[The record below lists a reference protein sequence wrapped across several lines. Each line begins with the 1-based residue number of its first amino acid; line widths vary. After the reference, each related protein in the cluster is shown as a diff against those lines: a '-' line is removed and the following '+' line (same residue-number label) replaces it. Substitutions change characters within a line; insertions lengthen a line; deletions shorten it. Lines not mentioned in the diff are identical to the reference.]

1 MSSRSPFAARSENHA
16 RVASLARLRSSSSSR
31 RRPVPARARIPIL
44 AHRHPR
50 ARSRVIARRARPA
63 VSSVRQRQI
72 RRLSSDLSPS
82 PARRVARFPH
92 LLRRAS
98 RAARVRLRG
107 IVPHRARR
115 HLVPVDA
122 HRAPRRRFRDLPPTI
137 RARSTSPNSSV
148 ILPLRAASSP
158 RRARAS
164 SRAGSTPTRRVR
176 AAPRASAVASR
187 RARGLLTRARRLYPR
202 RACLRTYYT
211 GI

>member
-50 ARSRVIARRARPA
+50 ARPRVIARRARPA

-98 RAARVRLRG
+98 RGARVRLRG

-137 RARSTSPNSSV
+137 RARSTSPNSFGNSPSARRV
-148 ILPLRAASSP
+148 FAASRRVAS
-158 RRARAS
+158 RARGPTERR
-164 SRAGSTPTRRVR
+164 SRRSGALGGRVAARARRCDAR
-176 AAPRASAVASR
+176 AAPEPSARVSPD
-187 RARGLLTRARRLYPR
+187 L
-202 RACLRTYYT
+202 YT